1 MLRTRRFWI
10 FVSLIVIV
18 AGGGYAYYR
27 SMLAPDEASDEP
39 SIQTATVRQGD
50 LIILASGSGELI
62 TSSEVDLGFGVAG
75 PIAELHVQVGDE
87 VTTGDVLAVQ
97 GDKDQLEA
105 AVASDQ
111 LAVNNAERALQDL
124 YDNSDLVAAQA
135 MLALAEAQDTLSD
148 ARYTWYVQQEGNRAS
163 NSTIEAAKAK
173 LVLAELDLEEAQ
185 ANYNK
190 YYGRPK
196 DDPTRA
202 TAQTRL
208 TSAQQRYDSALRE
221 LNWYLGAPT
230 EIQQAQL
237 DADVALAQ
245 AKLGQAEREYER
257 VKDGPDPAEVAQAE
271 LQLGDAKAKLA
282 VSQGNLDQ
290 SVILAPIDGTVLRVD
305 SQVGDTVSG
314 AFITIAD
321 LNQPFLEI
329 FLDETDLDKIKVG
342 YDVEVV
348 FDALPD
354 IVFKG
359 HVVQVHPTLMQS
371 QGFSAIRGTV
381 KLDDIPIEALPLGLG
396 ASVDVIAGSA
406 YGVPLIP
413 YEALREIGPDEYA
426 VFVMENGEPKLRVIG
441 VGLMDFSFVE
451 VTSGLEPGEIVTTGI
466 VETE

>member
-1 MLRTRRFWI
+1 MGRIKRAWI
-10 FVSLIVIV
+10 FIVLILII
-18 AGGGYAYYR
+18 AGGGYAFYQY
-27 SMLAPDEASDEP
+27 SNPQEEVGESP

-50 LIILASGSGELI
+50 LVILASGSGELI
-62 TSSEVDLGFGVAG
+62 ASREVDLGFGVAG
-75 PIAELHVQVGDE
+75 PLAELNIQVGDQ
-87 VTTGDVLAVQ
+87 VTAGDILAVQ

-124 YDNSDLVAAQA
+124 YDNADLVAAQA
-135 MLALAEAQDTLSD
+135 MLELAQAQDALSD
-148 ARYTWYVQQEGNRAS
+148 AQYTWYVQQEGNRAS

-185 ANYNK
+185 SNYNK

-196 DDPTRA
+196 DDPARA

-230 EIQQAQL
+230 DIQQAEL

-245 AKLGQAEREYER
+245 AKVAQAERVYER
-257 VKDGPDPAEVAQAE
+257 VKDGPDPDEIAQAE
-271 LQLGDAKAKLA
+271 LQLEDAKAKLV
-282 VSQGNLDQ
+282 VSQGNLDE

-305 SQVGDTVSG
+305 GQVGDTLSG
-314 AFITIAD
+314 TFITIAD
-321 LNQPFLEI
+321 LNQPYLEI

-342 YDVEVV
+342 YDAEVV

-354 IVFKG
+354 NVFTG
-359 HVVQVHPTLMQS
+359 HVVQVDPTLMQS
-371 QGFSAIRGTV
+371 QGFSAIRGIV
-381 KLDDIPIEALPLGLG
+381 KLDDIPTEALPLGLG
-396 ASVDVIAGSA
+396 ASVDVIAGAA

-426 VFVMENGEPKLRVIG
+426 VFVMEEGEPKLRVIE